1 MNEEI
6 HIHTPLPLAH
16 VSFKRSSTKDAG
28 QGYDIDVYA
37 GCAEEEALRIYGVAL
52 ALKALAD
59 DALAPKPL
67 LEQLEDSVAVLQR
80 EKAVGVKSETIDAVA
95 GGIASLSLKK
105 PRDKAVDEALARV
118 P

>member
-37 GCAEEEALRIYGVAL
+37 GCSEEEALRIYGVAL

-67 LEQLEDSVAVLQR
+67 VEQLEESVAVVSKTRTDFTGQ
-80 EKAVGVKSETIDAVA
+80 AAD
-95 GGIASLSLKK
+95 
-105 PRDKAVDEALARV
+105 PDRDKAVDEALARV